1 MNTCHPFN
9 YVISR
14 TISRVGVFSRW
25 RVWRFAGVHQRIPPA
40 PASLP
45 FRMNKDRKCAKMP
58 APGQFLYNHIIL
70 KLVLVPSHWKGFDS
84 LPTHTKCHP
93 QN

>member
-1 MNTCHPFN
+1 MLSQAPSGECAPLLIGKF
-9 YVISR
+9 
-14 TISRVGVFSRW
+14 VGLQSSW
-25 RVWRFAGVHQRIPPA
+25 KILPA
-40 PASLP
+40 PLSLV
-45 FRMNKDRKCAKMP
+45 FRMNKYRKCAEMP
-58 APGQFLYNHIIL
+58 AQGQFLCNHVIL